1 MTSRGTLLLV
11 YLACLMLLAA
21 TIGVAQLEL
30 GALNPLLNLSIAS
43 LKALLIA
50 WSFMHL
56 REGSGLVRV
65 FAASALFWLL
75 ILFGLSL
82 SDYLTRGPST

>member
-11 YLACLMLLAA
+11 YFVCLMLLAA

-50 WSFMHL
+50 WFFMHL